1 MYLQRNG
8 MMTNETK
15 AQALG
20 KTHWL
25 KHKKQ
30 KHNLSK
36 RFRCQICSLFDCSY
50 PICLMC
56 SLCLCPFPPPRHTTT
71 RF

>member
-1 MYLQRNG
+1 MGNESMIIRENG

-25 KHKKQ
+25 KHKKAKTQ
-30 KHNLSK
+30 
-36 RFRCQICSLFDCSY
+36 SLETA
-50 PICLMC
+50 
-56 SLCLCPFPPPRHTTT
+56 SLPD
-71 RF
+71 